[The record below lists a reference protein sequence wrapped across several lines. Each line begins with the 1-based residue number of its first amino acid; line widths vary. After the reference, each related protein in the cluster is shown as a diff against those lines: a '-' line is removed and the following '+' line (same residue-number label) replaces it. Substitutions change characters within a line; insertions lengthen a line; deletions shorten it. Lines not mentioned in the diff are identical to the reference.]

1 MGVDTMTYF
10 LWVAL
15 FILVSIALGLVRV
28 MRGPT
33 QADRM
38 LTAQLFGTGGVAV
51 LLILAQ
57 AMRLPSLVD
66 VALVY
71 ALLAAITMVVF
82 VKRQWAAGEPE
93 EEDPNELD

>member
-1 MGVDTMTYF
+1 MDYF
-10 LWVAL
+10 SWIAL
-15 FILVSIALGLVRV
+15 LILVSIALGLIRV

-33 QADRM
+33 PADRM
-38 LTAQLFGTGGVAV
+38 LTAQLFGTGGVAL

-57 AMRLPSLVD
+57 AMQLSSLVD

-82 VKRQWAAGEPE
+82 VKRQWEPGEDGG
-93 EEDPNELD
+93 EDENEPC

>member
-1 MGVDTMTYF
+1 MTCF
-10 LWVAL
+10 LWIAL
-15 FILVSIALGLVRV
+15 FMLVSIALGLVRV

-82 VKRQWAAGEPE
+82 VKRQWATGEPE
-93 EEDPNELD
+93 EEDQNEPV

>member
-1 MGVDTMTYF
+1 MTYF
-10 LWVAL
+10 LWIAL

-93 EEDPNELD
+93 EEDQNELD